1 MKHVSVFL
9 IAAAVAATLSAAPDK
24 EAPKKTTDMSSPD
37 MAAVLFA
44 ANRGEIEQAEVAYS
58 KLVDSGVKNFAKM
71 MIDDHG
77 KGLTNTTNIMAANKI
92 VAHDAA
98 QDAIDLRNK
107 SKELVTNFQT
117 AQGYLDRNY
126 MVAQIEEHQHLLDL
140 LDNKMIPSSRGEV
153 LTLMT
158 TTRFTVQAHLDRA
171 KAILSGLPQPPQP

>member
-1 MKHVSVFL
+1 MRQVSAFF
-9 IAAAVAATLSAAPDK
+9 IGMAVAATLSAAPDK
-24 EAPKKTTDMSSPD
+24 EAPKTTNMSSPD

-44 ANRGEIEQAEVAYS
+44 ANRGEIEQAEVAYP
-58 KLVDSGVKNFAKM
+58 KLNDSGVKNFAQM
-71 MIDDHG
+71 MIDDHK
-77 KGLTNTTNIMAANKI
+77 KGFTNTTNIMAANKI

-98 QDAIDLRNK
+98 QDAVDLRNK

-117 AQGYLDRNY
+117 AEGNLDRNY
-126 MVAQIEEHQHLLDL
+126 LVAQIEEHQHLLDL

-153 LTLMT
+153 LTLME